1 MSPGSS
7 SEYSDDNN
15 PFYPLFSI
23 EQRDFLATE
32 QSPDMLGRNSP
43 SGPAEPKGKSP
54 LSSSMFYKRTG
65 NRRAP
70 STVRFDRINEL
81 TGHLDYDIWSA
92 TMRHLFRGM
101 GVWEIINDSA
111 KPNTLIN
118 DDILSY
124 NYLSSQAI
132 TALVQVVSI
141 PIRR

>member
-15 PFYPLFSI
+15 PFYPLFST
-23 EQRDFLATE
+23 EQRDFLSTE
-32 QSPDMLGRNSP
+32 QSPDMSGRNSP

-65 NRRAP
+65 DRRAP
-70 STVRFDRINEL
+70 STVRFDRIDEL

-101 GVWEIINDSA
+101 GVWEIVNDGA
-111 KPNTLIN
+111 
-118 DDILSY
+118 
-124 NYLSSQAI
+124 
-132 TALVQVVSI
+132 
-141 PIRR
+141 